1 MTKPINWTKKA
12 DEITA
17 SFMLASEGS
26 ASGAAAS
33 IREHTGLPVT
43 SEDVTTRWSKIKHLF
58 QKQFPWSE
66 TEKEILL
73 AVVNKEASKS
83 TARSQVGKAIASE
96 ILDATGL
103 FRSHKACT
111 NKAMRVV
118 PDLMPAP
125 AIPDIAS
132 YRQRRQMS
140 ARPPVKK
147 QPFVQTILRICAENA
162 SEPSA
167 RVLVETLVEQKQ
179 ATVQDLLE
187 VLWPNA

>member
-1 MTKPINWTKKA
+1 MIKTINWTKKA

-66 TEKEILL
+66 TEKEVLL
-73 AVVNKEASKS
+73 AVVNREASKS

-111 NKAMRVV
+111 NKAMRVA

-125 AIPDIAS
+125 AIPDIAN
-132 YRQRRQMS
+132 QRRQVS
-140 ARPPVKK
+140 ARPTAKK